1 MNKSP
6 LRILAGIFIGLIV
19 ALMLVVAVELFG
31 SVVHP
36 VPENFGGTM
45 EEMCRHVEKFPP
57 WVLAVVVPAWA
68 VTALVSTWT
77 AQRVGNLYSAVIVGL
92 LLLAAVVFNIS
103 KLPYPIWFK
112 VGNLILIP
120 IAMVAG
126 SRLSRR
132 HKTEITREAS

>member
-1 MNKSP
+1 
-6 LRILAGIFIGLIV
+6 
-19 ALMLVVAVELFG
+19 
-31 SVVHP
+31 
-36 VPENFGGTM
+36 M

-77 AQRVGNLYSAVIVGL
+77 AQRVGNLYSAAIVGL
-92 LLLAAVVFNIS
+92 LLLAAVVFNVS

-112 VGNLILIP
+112 IGNLILIP
-120 IAMVAG
+120 IAIVAG

-132 HKTEITREAS
+132 HKTEVTPEAG